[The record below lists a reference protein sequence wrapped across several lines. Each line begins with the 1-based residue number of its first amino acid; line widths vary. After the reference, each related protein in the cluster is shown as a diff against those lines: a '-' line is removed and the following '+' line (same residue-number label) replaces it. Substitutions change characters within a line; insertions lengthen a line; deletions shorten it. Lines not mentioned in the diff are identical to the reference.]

1 MRCIQGSKQRYEYDK
16 KDGEH
21 VPRNVNPNNPRDV
34 SPNHEHVLKEYANK
48 NKETKTNECPW
59 KIMIQNMEGLVSKN
73 SKEKVE
79 LLREYVKEDNVIIMN
94 LTETW
99 LDETVEEIVDVEG
112 YRIFRSDRKGRER
125 NSNICS

>member
-1 MRCIQGSKQRYEYDK
+1 
-16 KDGEH
+16 
-21 VPRNVNPNNPRDV
+21 
-34 SPNHEHVLKEYANK
+34 
-48 NKETKTNECPW
+48 
-59 KIMIQNMEGLVSKN
+59 MIQNMEGLVSKN

-125 NSNICS
+125 RNSNICS